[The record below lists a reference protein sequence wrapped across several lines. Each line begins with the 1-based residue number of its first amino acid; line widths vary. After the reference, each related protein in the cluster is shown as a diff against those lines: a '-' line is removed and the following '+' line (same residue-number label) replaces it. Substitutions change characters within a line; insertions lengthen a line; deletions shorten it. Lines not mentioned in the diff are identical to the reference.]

1 MTYDTLKSF
10 ESEIK
15 DILDDVLDVVKSKS
29 FPEYCLL

>member
-1 MTYDTLKSF
+1 MQMTYDTLKSF

-29 FPEYCLL
+29 FPD